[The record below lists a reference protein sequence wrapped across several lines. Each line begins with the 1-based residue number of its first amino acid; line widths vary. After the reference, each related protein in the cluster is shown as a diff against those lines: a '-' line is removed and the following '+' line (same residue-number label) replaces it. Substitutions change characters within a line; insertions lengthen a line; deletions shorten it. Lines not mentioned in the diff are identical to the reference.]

1 MTVISSTET
10 FNGDVTDGLQYGA
23 DGIELTVATYALVY
37 NSAGAGVSS
46 THNDSTLVNN
56 GIVYGGIGF
65 NGASLTGDNAVISNN
80 AGARIRGYNA
90 ISLNGD
96 GATITNHGEVIGT
109 GGAGG
114 GITLGVNATNVVL
127 HNDGDI
133 HGTTRAIDG
142 ASLAGGAVVSNAGLV
157 SGDTYG
163 IQLLNGQTMTI
174 ANTGA
179 GTIEGTVEAIRTS
192 QNAEIS
198 LNNKGVIDGIIDCT
212 ANANDTIVNKGKVIG
227 ATHLGPGDDTFVFAG
242 GKQGK
247 VFGEDGADHFNFKT
261 SLETGTHAAKIGDF
275 THGED
280 VIGLSKGLFDG
291 IAASNSGSLKGK
303 YFHVGTSPTTPTT
316 ASSTTTR
323 PASSTTTGTA
333 RAAPT
338 RSSSRGST
346 ASRNWTTTISSC
358 SRDGARGGVKR

>member
-10 FNGDVTDGLQYGA
+10 FNGDATDGLQYGA

-163 IQLLNGQTMTI
+163 IQLLERPDDDDCEYRGGHDRGNSRGDPDEPKRRNFAEQQGRDRRNDPLHCERQRHDRQQGEGHRRDAPRARRRHIRLRRRKTGEGLRRRRRRPLQFQDEPGDWNARGEDRRLHPWRGCDRPLQGALRRHRRIEFRQSEGQI
-174 ANTGA
+174 LPCRHVAH
-179 GTIEGTVEAIRTS
+179 
-192 QNAEIS
+192 
-198 LNNKGVIDGIIDCT
+198 D
-212 ANANDTIVNKGKVIG
+212 ANDRIIYDDATGK
-227 ATHLGPGDDTFVFAG
+227 LYYD
-242 GKQGK
+242 
-247 VFGEDGADHFNFKT
+247 
-261 SLETGTHAAKIGDF
+261 
-275 THGED
+275 
-280 VIGLSKGLFDG
+280 
-291 IAASNSGSLKGK
+291 
-303 YFHVGTSPTTPTT
+303 
-316 ASSTTTR
+316 
-323 PASSTTTGTA
+323 
-333 RAAPT
+333 
-338 RSSSRGST
+338 
-346 ASRNWTTTISSC
+346 
-358 SRDGARGGVKR
+358 RDGTGSAHQKLFARLDGKPELDHHDLRALA